1 MATVTDVVKF
11 HLSLNSSN
19 LHKSIAFYRV
29 LFATEPAKIR
39 DDYAKFEVAEPPL
52 IMSLAPV
59 APTPGGT
66 LNHVGLR
73 VTDSEQ
79 LVAMQAR
86 LEQAG
91 YATQREEGVEC
102 CYSKQTKFWVTDPDR
117 TLWELYILHGDADE
131 DDHGPS
137 ATHGVAGNSTL
148 RTEGLKLPV
157 LEARGAPAPA
167 APSAPRVVWAHMLTQ
182 PVPARIDQADASVDE
197 VQLHG
202 TFNMAVD
209 GAALAAFLADAHRV
223 LRPGGTISAH
233 VLTSAGGTV
242 ERPKLPGPAAL
253 VERVLPSGE
262 VVAALTAAGF
272 VGVRLTKL
280 AEKPCF
286 NVEGTDLRET
296 KVAAAKAAE
305 ASAASACCATPS
317 AVVYKGP
324 LRQLVDDYG
333 NVYARGVPTP
343 VSDNAWALLQTT
355 GATELFVAF
364 GGAAKSGGCCS

>member
-1 MATVTDVVKF
+1 
-11 HLSLNSSN
+11 
-19 LHKSIAFYRV
+19 
-29 LFATEPAKIR
+29 
-39 DDYAKFEVAEPPL
+39 VAEPPL
-52 IMSLAPV
+52 IMSLVPV
-59 APTPGGT
+59 APTAGGT

-117 TLWELYILHGDADE
+117 TLWELYVLHGDVDE
-131 DDHGPS
+131 DDHASPS
-137 ATHGVAGNSTL
+137 AQHGVGGNSTL

-157 LEARGAPAPA
+157 IQPGA
-167 APSAPRVVWAHMLTQ
+167 APQAPPQAKVVWAHMLTQ

-209 GAALAAFLADAHRV
+209 AAPLAAFLQDAHRV

-242 ERPKLPGPAAL
+242 ERPTLPGPAAL

-262 VVAALTAAGF
+262 VAAALSTAGF
-272 VGVRLTKL
+272 VGVRFTKL
-280 AEKPCF
+280 AQKPCF
-286 NVEGTDLRET
+286 TVGTTDLRET
-296 KVAAAKAAE
+296 KVAATKP
-305 ASAASACCATPS
+305 ATPS
-317 AVVYKGP
+317 SAATYGVPTAVVYQGP
-324 LRQLVDDYG
+324 LRQVVDDYG
-333 NVYARGVPTP
+333 TVYPRGVPTA
-343 VSDNAWALLQTT
+343 VTAEAWELLQTS
-355 GATELFVAF
+355 GAAELFVAF
-364 GGAAKSGGCCS
+364 GGEAKSGGCCS